1 MVELELDGGNLVDPS
16 GWNLVAGGGC
26 VELGGWN
33 WVAGNGWVEL
43 GGWNWVCGAHVAP
56 GIELVEIQSQPTA
69 GIEFTLSGIGFYP
82 DDLYCNIV
90 SYTK

>member
-1 MVELELDGGNLVDPS
+1 M
-16 GWNLVAGGGC
+16 
-26 VELGGWN
+26 
-33 WVAGNGWVEL
+33 EL
-43 GGWNWVCGAHVAP
+43 GGWNWVCGAPVAP
-56 GIELVEIQSQPTA
+56 GIELVEIQSEPTA